1 MSEFTEELNAC
12 KLDSERR
19 WADMSVRVQK
29 IEDIQKSHR
38 QAIDKQA
45 DLIKDIQQ
53 LSTSVS
59 ILANNMEAM
68 LKEQQRQNERIHTL
82 ENRPLK
88 RWDSVVDKIIM
99 LILGAIISLC
109 LAKLGL
115 Q

>member
-1 MSEFTEELNAC
+1 MSEFSQELNAC
-12 KLDSERR
+12 RLESEHR

-29 IEDIQKSHR
+29 IEDIQKTHR

-45 DLIKDIQQ
+45 ELIKDIQQ

-68 LKEQQRQNERIHTL
+68 LKEQQRQNERIQML
-82 ENRPLK
+82 ENRPIK
-88 RWDSVVDKIIM
+88 RWDSVVDKVIM

-109 LAKLGL
+109 LARMGL